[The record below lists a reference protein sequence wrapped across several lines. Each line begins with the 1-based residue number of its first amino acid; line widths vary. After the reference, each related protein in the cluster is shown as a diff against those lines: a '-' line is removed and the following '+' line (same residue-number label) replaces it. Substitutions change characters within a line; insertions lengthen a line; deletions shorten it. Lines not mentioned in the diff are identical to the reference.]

1 MVLAAGTLHHTS
13 VQYMQIYEGSVRN
26 DLLGFEELIPPLR
39 IGRRIVKLFKWSN
52 AILHIASEVEKL
64 CEPERWESATPRPGL
79 TANSFCQ
86 PGKAYFS
93 FVAKLCLL
101 LLVLIV
107 FNYVCG
113 D

>member
-1 MVLAAGTLHHTS
+1 
-13 VQYMQIYEGSVRN
+13 MQIYEGSVRN

-52 AILHIASEVEKL
+52 AIWPIASEVEKL
-64 CEPERWESATPRPGL
+64 CMSQRAPGPHPKL
-79 TANSFCQ
+79 VLLA
-86 PGKAYFS
+86 GEGYFS